1 MSSATAQ
8 WLETVG
14 EKRKLRD
21 KAISNFLDGQ
31 SGSSEVPGYVA
42 VRRTAYSQVLVTAAT
57 K

>member
-21 KAISNFLDGQ
+21 NAISNFLDGQ
-31 SGSSEVPGYVA
+31 SGSNEVPGYA
-42 VRRTAYSQVLVTAAT
+42 TIRRTACSQILVTAVT